1 MLGPPG
7 KGQSKAPE
15 TLPSGLQHKTVLVTG
30 SDASKARKIATE
42 YGFESVVTPG
52 DILKACPEIFPFDPL
67 AEFYDK
73 QEALPLPKPIY
84 SPKNGSQAL
93 EDCLKIDA
101 ALVFN
106 DPRDWAVDIQ
116 LLVDL
121 FNSHQGYLG
130 TRASDFPDSSTHRF
144 RIIFSNRDD
153 RWSTGY
159 HLPRLGQGAFHRA
172 VRAMA
177 SELGPK
183 SLTRMFSFGKPFV
196 ISYEY
201 AESALL
207 AQLQKTLGVTQPL
220 KRIYMVGDNVMS
232 DISGANT
239 VTKIRRTETAA
250 QRKTRLDGENTETES
265 VGAEWST
272 CLVKTGVWK
281 ESDGFD
287 PKLTRQRP
295 TTIQDDVKSA
305 VEWALKK
312 EGRLEGSLV

>member
-1 MLGPPG
+1 MLGPQA
-7 KGQSKAPE
+7 KGQAKGPE
-15 TLPSGLQHKTVLVTG
+15 LIPSGLQHQTVLVTG
-30 SDASKARKIATE
+30 SNASKARKIATE

-73 QEALPLPKPIY
+73 QEVLPLPKPIY
-84 SPKNGSQAL
+84 SPKNGPQAL

-101 ALVFN
+101 VLVFN

-116 LLVDL
+116 LLLDL

-130 TRASDFPDSSTHRF
+130 TKASDFPKSHISPIRLV
-144 RIIFSNRDD
+144 FSNRDD

-172 VRAMA
+172 VHAIVQAMSPYYPA
-177 SELGPK
+177 QF
-183 SLTRMFSFGKPFV
+183 FSFGKPFP
-196 ISYEY
+196 IAYRY
-201 AESALL
+201 AESVLS

-220 KRIYMVGDNVMS
+220 KRIYMVGDNPAS
-232 DISGANT
+232 DIAGANT
-239 VTKIRRTETAA
+239 IRNIRKKIAAA
-250 QRKTRLDGENTETES
+250 QMDTPSTGENTETGS
-265 VGAEWST
+265 FGAQWST

-281 ESDGFD
+281 ENDGFGKN
-287 PKLTRQRP
+287 PKQKP
-295 TTIQDDVKSA
+295 KAIQDDVKSA

-312 EGRLEGSLV
+312 EGRLEGSLG